1 LFEESGFDVCCK
13 EVQEDKKARRSME
26 DGFMID
32 EKFRD
37 YSVDD
42 LCTTGFRV
50 ALRVKRNK
58 KRQYLS

>member
-1 LFEESGFDVCCK
+1 MALICRK
-13 EVQEDKKARRSME
+13 EVQEDKGARKSME
-26 DGFMID
+26 NGFVID